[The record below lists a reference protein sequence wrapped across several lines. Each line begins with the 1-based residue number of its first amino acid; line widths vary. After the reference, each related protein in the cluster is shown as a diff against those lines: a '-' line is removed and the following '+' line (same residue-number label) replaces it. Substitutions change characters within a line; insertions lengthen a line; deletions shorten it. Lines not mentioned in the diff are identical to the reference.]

1 MESLPH
7 FNSFSSVCKMKNRH
21 VLVLAMHQ
29 DMCWFP
35 IRTNIGYFPSRKP
48 MGYSICEAQHC
59 NRRERSCE
67 KASSGGKGKSA
78 GLCALPCENENQKPV
93 TRMCMLGKI
102 TMKSE
107 TAVSIIA
114 CVTWRKLKCMCIF
127 KWAELF
133 SDLKSKTIRWLAG
146 QFGELNGRQGLS
158 VSAALSAGS
167 PLSS

>member
-7 FNSFSSVCKMKNRH
+7 FSSFSSICNMKNRH
-21 VLVLAMHQ
+21 VSVLAMHQ

-114 CVTWRKLKCMCIF
+114 CVTRRKLKCMYILE
-127 KWAELF
+127 WAELF
-133 SDLKSKTIRWLAG
+133 SDLKFKTGR
-146 QFGELNGRQGLS
+146 FGELSGRQGLS